1 MPGRH
6 KNGFSLVE
14 MLIALAVSAI
24 IIAAAF
30 GSYAMIARNF
40 DFQKDMKYIAQSARA
55 VVDMINSDIR
65 LAGYTAVDNGA
76 ITDAVMLADS
86 GTAACCDAISVIYDQ
101 TPTERRQV
109 TYYTKQFTS
118 DDTRFRLYKHICQIT
133 TPLTIAEIQAGQC
146 SATATLLAENPIAD
160 YVEDLQFLGSRGNCA
175 PGDVE
180 YGCGIIQ
187 TVAPISYTYVNYPS
201 SPNHS
206 CTDNI
211 NDMFDGDRSTYWT
224 CRRDTG
230 ELASMTVGNV
240 HLLLEFAEVFRPTEI
255 TINGSLGSFS
265 GGSFN
270 TASGGETE
278 GNVGSGS
285 TQGYTGAVH
294 PYATTFPIRGSI
306 IPIRGGP
313 ASGPHV
319 EGGWTCVWKDDSY
332 CTRGDYYEN
341 FRYSPTASS
350 MIKYKPVSATTY
362 DLSQN
367 VTLGH
372 ALIATASKYLTFHIP
387 DNEQKFCTYSSADL
401 GWQSQYGLPWNG
413 NPNGATGKCSIVN
426 MANDDSQVHMTVPD
440 VTIVGEVYGGAISA
454 TEIETSIL
462 IRSPNEH
469 GNVDRSVGS
478 PLTLG
483 NRTNSWSDKHLR
495 DSFTTATVVRNL
507 YYSSQ

>member
-86 GTAACCDAISVIYDQ
+86 GTAACCDAISVVYDQ

-109 TYYTKQFTS
+109 TYYTKQYTS

-180 YGCGIIQ
+180 YGCGAIQ
-187 TVAPISYTYVNYPS
+187 EITPISTDYVYYGGNGTSICPANALGS
-201 SPNHS
+201 
-206 CTDNI
+206 
-211 NDMFDGDRSTYWT
+211 FDGNKATYWACT
-224 CRRDTG
+224 KPGLVSQYNAHYLRLTFP
-230 ELASMTVGNV
+230 SI
-240 HLLLEFAEVFRPTEI
+240 FRLTKVI
-255 TINGSLGSFS
+255 INGSLGNAD
-265 GGSFN
+265 GGSFDL
-270 TASGGETE
+270 SQGENGVTVATGYE
-278 GNVGSGS
+278 G
-285 TQGYTGAVH
+285 YLGAVS
-294 PYATTFPIRGSI
+294 PFGITRGLNSRIRL
-306 IPIRGGP
+306 IRGGND
-313 ASGPHV
+313 PHV
-319 EGGWTCVWKDDSY
+319 TGAGWTCTWHDETK
-332 CTRGDYYEN
+332 CTGYGLNGALSHRLKYSDYIRIKPISATEINITSGVEDIYI
-341 FRYSPTASS
+341 TASE
-350 MIKYKPVSATTY
+350 
-362 DLSQN
+362 
-367 VTLGH
+367 
-372 ALIATASKYLTFHIP
+372 YLTIHFLGMGQVCSY
-387 DNEQKFCTYSSADL
+387 DNSHPGWDNRMSAA
-401 GWQSQYGLPWNG
+401 N
-413 NPNGATGKCSIVN
+413 GKCALGNIG
-426 MANDDSQVHMTVPD
+426 ANFQRLELPD
-440 VTIVGEVYGGAISA
+440 MKFYGEVYGGAISA